1 MTVPPYKVLV
11 LTCMVNCTAGKQTP
25 QLCSVVWWPVH
36 WAPSQTTWFLVLA
49 GARHCA
55 LETCGKKK
63 CELCFQALLNLYTIY
78 VTCIHFVN
86 HMYVDISCN
95 FISVVLCS
103 VVRWSVHWAPS
114 QTTQVLVLAGSRRCA
129 FEMCRKKKM
138 QAALLGLAKPIYYVT
153 CIHFVNN
160 MYVDVS
166 CNFISVVVDAEQSK
180 YYQ

>member
-11 LTCMVNCTAGKQTP
+11 LTCMVNCTAGKPTP
-25 QLCSVVWWPVH
+25 WLCSVVWWSVH
-36 WAPSQTTWFLVLA
+36 WAPSQMTWFLVLA
-49 GARHCA
+49 GA
-55 LETCGKKK
+55 
-63 CELCFQALLNLYTIY
+63 
-78 VTCIHFVN
+78 
-86 HMYVDISCN
+86 
-95 FISVVLCS
+95 
-103 VVRWSVHWAPS
+103 
-114 QTTQVLVLAGSRRCA
+114 RRCA

-138 QAALLGLAKPIYYVT
+138 QTVLLGLAKPIYYVT

>member
-11 LTCMVNCTAGKQTP
+11 LTCMVNYTAGTP
-25 QLCSVVWWPVH
+25 MPRLCSVFRWSVH
-36 WAPSQTTWFLVLA
+36 WAPSQTTQVLVLA
-49 GARHCA
+49 GARRCA
-55 LETCGKKK
+55 LETCRKKK
-63 CELCFQALLNLYTIY
+63 MQAALSGLAKSIY
-78 VTCIHFVN
+78 HVTCIHFVN

-114 QTTQVLVLAGSRRCA
+114 QTTQVLVLAGARRCA
-129 FEMCRKKKM
+129 LEMCRKKKM
-138 QAALLGLAKPIYYVT
+138 QTVLSGLAKPIYYVT

>member
-11 LTCMVNCTAGKQTP
+11 LTCMVNCTAGKPTP
-25 QLCSVVWWPVH
+25 QLCSVVWWSVH
-36 WAPSQTTWFLVLA
+36 WAPSQTTRFLVLA
-49 GARHCA
+49 GARHFA
-55 LETCGKKK
+55 LETCGGKKK
-63 CELCFQALLNLYTIY
+63 MRALLLGFAKSIYY

-103 VVRWSVHWAPS
+103 VVWWSVHWAPS
-114 QTTQVLVLAGSRRCA
+114 QMTQVLVLARARRCA
-129 FEMCRKKKM
+129 LETCRKKKM
-138 QAALLGLAKPIYYVT
+138 QAALSGLAKSIYHVT
-153 CIHFVNN
+153 CIHFVNH

-166 CNFISVVVDAEQSK
+166 CNFISVVVGAEQSK

>member
-11 LTCMVNCTAGKQTP
+11 LTCMVNCTAGKPTP
-25 QLCSVVWWPVH
+25 QLCSVVWWSVH

-63 CELCFQALLNLYTIY
+63 MRALLSGFAKSIY

-103 VVRWSVHWAPS
+103 VVRWSVHWALS
-114 QTTQVLVLAGSRRCA
+114 QTTQVLVLAGARCCA
-129 FEMCRKKKM
+129 FEMYRKKKKM
-138 QAALLGLAKPIYYVT
+138 QAALLGLAKPIRYVT